1 MTENRP
7 PDFLGGRFSFYFA
20 VMKTMEEKYSLCALN
35 RIFGFEPKVAHA
47 LISHVGSASGIF
59 SLAPKDIDMIIGPW
73 SKYKGKICPRAFEEA
88 AEEVERLKKGGI
100 HFIGCTE
107 DNYPGLLSE
116 CEDAPIG
123 IYIRS
128 TTPPEELFGERR
140 KIAVVGTRDISPYG
154 SEWCS
159 RIVQGLGRSKESPLI
174 VSGLALGTD
183 ICAHMEAMDS
193 GLPTVAV
200 MATGPEAVYPYRHK
214 AFAERLASTKG
225 CALITD
231 YPPGTAP
238 LAIHF
243 LRRNRIIAGLS
254 DSTILVE
261 SRIKGGGMMTARLA
275 YSYNRDVYAL
285 PGRVDDSRS
294 QGCNLL
300 IKSKIAEAID
310 SVEGLTESLGISTS
324 AVKGSISDTE
334 ILKSIFKD
342 ATTDLMHELVKLM
355 SIIRKNRGINL
366 DDLADRTG
374 FGYSRTS
381 QLTGMLEM
389 EGIISIDLLQRCTI
403 NIRKSR

>member
-1 MTENRP
+1 
-7 PDFLGGRFSFYFA
+7 
-20 VMKTMEEKYSLCALN
+20 MEEKYSLCALN

-47 LISHVGSASGIF
+47 LISHVGSASAIF
-59 SLAPKDIDMIIGPW
+59 SLAPKDIDAILGPW
-73 SKYKGKICPRAFEEA
+73 SKYKGRICPRVLDEA
-88 AEEVERLKKGGI
+88 AEEIERLKGSGI
-100 HFIGCTE
+100 YFLGHDE
-107 DNYPGLLSE
+107 DGYPELLNE

-123 IYIRS
+123 LYIRS
-128 TTPPEELFGERR
+128 STPPDELFGVRR
-140 KIAVVGTRDISPYG
+140 KIAIVGTRDITPYG
-154 SEWCS
+154 TEWCS
-159 RIVQGLGRSKESPLI
+159 RIVQSFGRSSEKPLI

-183 ICAHMEAMDS
+183 ICAHQEAMEC
-193 GLPTVAV
+193 GLPTIGV

-214 AFAERLASTKG
+214 AFAERMVSTPG

-254 DSTILVE
+254 DSTILIE

-275 YSYNRDVYAL
+275 FSYNREVYAL

-310 SVEGLTESLGISTS
+310 SVEGLNESMGINMTS
-324 AVKGSISDTE
+324 GKKAISD
-334 ILKSIFKD
+334 IDLIKSIFNNTSTPGLLQD
-342 ATTDLMHELVKLM
+342 MATLLTT
-355 SIIRKNRGINL
+355 IRKNRGINL
-366 DDLADRTG
+366 DDLANLTG

-389 EGIISIDLLQRCTI
+389 EGIISMDLLQRCTF

>member
-1 MTENRP
+1 M
-7 PDFLGGRFSFYFA
+7 
-20 VMKTMEEKYSLCALN
+20 
-35 RIFGFEPKVAHA
+35 
-47 LISHVGSASGIF
+47 
-59 SLAPKDIDMIIGPW
+59 
-73 SKYKGKICPRAFEEA
+73 
-88 AEEVERLKKGGI
+88 
-100 HFIGCTE
+100 
-107 DNYPGLLSE
+107 
-116 CEDAPIG
+116 
-123 IYIRS
+123 
-128 TTPPEELFGERR
+128 
-140 KIAVVGTRDISPYG
+140 
-154 SEWCS
+154 
-159 RIVQGLGRSKESPLI
+159 QGLGRSADKPLI

-183 ICAHMEAMDS
+183 ICAHLEAMES

-200 MATGPEAVYPYRHK
+200 MATGPEAVYPYRHR
-214 AFAERLASTKG
+214 AYAERMASTPG

-275 YSYNRDVYAL
+275 YSYNREVYAL

-310 SVEGLTESLGISTS
+310 SVEGLTESLGMHMCPARR
-324 AVKGSISDTE
+324 AVSDSE
-334 ILKSIFKD
+334 LIGSIFKG
-342 ATTDLMHELVKLM
+342 AGPDLIRELASVLAA
-355 SIIRKNRGINL
+355 IRKNRGINL

-374 FGYSRTS
+374 LGYSKTS

-403 NIRKSR
+403 NMRKSR